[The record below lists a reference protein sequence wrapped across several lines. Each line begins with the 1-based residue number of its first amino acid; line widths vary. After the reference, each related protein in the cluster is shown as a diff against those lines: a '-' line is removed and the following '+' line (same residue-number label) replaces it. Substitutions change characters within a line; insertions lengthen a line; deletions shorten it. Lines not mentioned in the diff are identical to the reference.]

1 MYLELS
7 NVKVDSLTFIS
18 ASKKII
24 KLTSALQYMYL
35 ELSNVKVDSLTFI
48 SASKKIIKL
57 PKYISTHIM
66 LFHSIKQ
73 YQTRRCGSVYLGV
86 VELTVW
92 LRFVICM
99 KDMWVVQWYCI
110 FEGLVEMC
118 EVK

>member
-1 MYLELS
+1 MYLQL
-7 NVKVDSLTFIS
+7 NY
-18 ASKKII
+18 
-24 KLTSALQYMYL
+24 TS
-35 ELSNVKVDSLTFI
+35 SNVKVDSLTFI

-92 LRFVICM
+92 LRFVMCM
-99 KDMWVVQWYCI
+99 KDMWVVPWYSI